1 MEATDA
7 GVDMGS
13 LSAAEHLLLEVDKG
27 LLSCIVSVD
36 PATVR
41 PPVC

>member
-7 GVDMGS
+7 GVDTGS
-13 LSAAEHLLLEVDKG
+13 LSAAGHLFPEVDKG
-27 LLSCIVSVD
+27 LLSCILSVVT
-36 PATVR
+36 ATMR